1 MSTNPLVIH
10 IQPTSNLHI
19 YDHIHYHSTGH
30 LIPYFSSRY
39 ISESSPV
46 LLPNPH
52 RSYLT
57 SMLRL
62 FLKRQNIA
70 RNFVSS
76 APSRKGNNKND
87 LKRLGG
93 LLHNGKVGDDSVS
106 TTRKSTD
113 LELDTKPEPTP
124 AIPAELALDIAVKK
138 NINELEDNF
147 ETVAFMTKDDVAI
160 QENFDQ
166 GNQFGSFSSEHFL
179 DRKALI
185 RSLPDEIDIVNTP
198 WEEIDRIYNLLKK
211 LDEDRSVHLRYVRRF
226 GIDPNDLITR
236 LRMGNNL
243 EDMCRAGRRGERYE
257 MPKGLER
264 VFKRLYEY
272 NVVGFDRS
280 IVGVPLRSSNNGK
293 GNQNNVSRSFPV
305 EMISDMRPF
314 DTKVPVH
321 KADVNFLDDDQLKE
335 SILPYDPKPL
345 PPEDLL
351 RDVGKP
357 IFIDNID
364 NYRKIGHHL
373 AEFLNKIEK
382 ETLSLK
388 DLLYLEIAR
397 KMIPTGVDV
406 VNVNAPKMKT
416 SEYVIASKDH
426 DATTTSGP
434 TTSYRFKNFD
444 LIPIDGM
451 VLATTKH
458 HNNLYKHLFK
468 VILINLD
475 EHIDVLTR
483 IKYTLPDEARAFTRK
498 LYGKIH
504 RILFTKLMP
513 LALEHRLKVPPKYHA
528 VLHKHMLSLNFLR
541 LCWIRKPFTGL
552 RLERKNFSRN
562 VRRNAHGLNVLI
574 LNPINLLN

>member
-1 MSTNPLVIH
+1 MH
-10 IQPTSNLHI
+10 
-19 YDHIHYHSTGH
+19 
-30 LIPYFSSRY
+30 
-39 ISESSPV
+39 
-46 LLPNPH
+46 
-52 RSYLT
+52 
-57 SMLRL
+57 RL
-62 FLKRQNIA
+62 FLKPAPIA
-70 RNFVSS
+70 RTFVCS
-76 APSRKGNNKND
+76 APSRKGHNKND
-87 LKRLGG
+87 LKKLGG
-93 LLHNGKVGDDSVS
+93 LLHEGKVGDESAPS
-106 TTRKSTD
+106 ARKST
-113 LELDTKPEPTP
+113 ELDLDPKSPPTP
-124 AIPAELALDIAVKK
+124 PAQLALDAAVNK
-138 NINELEDNF
+138 NIDELEDTF

-166 GNQFGSFSSEHFL
+166 GNQFGSFASDHFL

-185 RSLPDEIDIVNTP
+185 RSLPDELDILNTP
-198 WEEIDRIYNLLKK
+198 WEEIDRIYKLLKT
-211 LDEDRSVHLRYVRRF
+211 LDEDRSVHLRYVRKF

-243 EDMCRAGRRGERYE
+243 EDMCKAGRRGERYE

-264 VFKRLYEY
+264 VFRRLYQY

-280 IVGVPLRSSNNGK
+280 IVGVPMRSSRHGK
-293 GNQNNVSRSFPV
+293 WADLDAPGSFPV

-321 KADVNFLDDDQLKE
+321 KVDVNFLDDDQLKE

-364 NYRKIGHHL
+364 NYRKVGHHL
-373 AEFLNKIEK
+373 AAFLDKIEK

-388 DLLYLEIAR
+388 DLLYLEVAR

-406 VNVNAPKMKT
+406 LNVNAPKMRT

-426 DATTTSGP
+426 DATTNSGP

-458 HNNLYKHLFK
+458 HNHLYQHLFK

-475 EHIDVLTR
+475 DHIDVLTR
-483 IKYTLPDEARAFTRK
+483 IKYTLADEAQAFMRK

-504 RILFTKLMP
+504 RMISMKLIPM
-513 LALEHRLKVPPKYHA
+513 ALEHRLKVPPKYHA
-528 VLHKHMLSLNFLR
+528 VLHKHMVSLNFLR
-541 LCWIRKPFTGL
+541 LCWIRKPFVGL
-552 RLERKNFSRN
+552 RLERKNFSKN
-562 VRRNAHGLNVLI
+562 VRRKAQGLNVLI
-574 LNPINLLN
+574 LNPVNLLS